1 MQKEES
7 CARGHG
13 AGGRDRETFKS
24 EGQRARPIFLRAL
37 GWPVPPGTR
46 GGGWKV
52 TCLAPECQ
60 GHWLYQRG
68 RAAAGNAPPSPRA
81 GLRGARIQAWGALG
95 LVEGTPALGKGP
107 ARLPQSPRL
116 VSHPHPPRQRPCPE
130 GTHLGAER
138 SSGSVAPACQSHS
151 RQATRVLSQQELD

>member
-24 EGQRARPIFLRAL
+24 EGRRARPIFLRAL

-68 RAAAGNAPPSPRA
+68 RAAAGNAPPPLEPGSVGPGFRPGELWALWRGLQHWGKGQLDCPRA
-81 GLRGARIQAWGALG
+81 HGLRHTPIPHANG
-95 LVEGTPALGKGP
+95 PALKGP
-107 ARLPQSPRL
+107 I
-116 VSHPHPPRQRPCPE
+116 
-130 GTHLGAER
+130 
-138 SSGSVAPACQSHS
+138 
-151 RQATRVLSQQELD
+151 